1 MLIPKNSQQ
10 RRRSAALAAVVVL
23 LVFLAAGCR
32 SQPPQISIDGQYAEL
47 SPVFFGVGS
56 VFMTIRNSGGG
67 DAVTGIT
74 VNVPGALVE
83 LHDVKDRR
91 MVKVE
96 KIAVPAHGNA
106 ELKPGGMHIMLMGLK
121 HPLKRGEHFS
131 VTLTFAHAPPITTQV
146 EVAKIGAAGPDMMQ
160 MRHVDEMGGNGH

>member
-106 ELKPGGMHIMLMGLK
+106 ELKPGGLHIMIFNMPRSMREGSEVVLTLAFQ
-121 HPLKRGEHFS
+121 RSGERK
-131 VTLTFAHAPPITTQV
+131 VPVRLEKPKQLPA
-146 EVAKIGAAGPDMMQ
+146 E
-160 MRHVDEMGGNGH
+160 R

>member
-1 MLIPKNSQQ
+1 M
-10 RRRSAALAAVVVL
+10 LAAAVL
-23 LVFLAAGCR
+23 FSGFLTVGCS
-32 SQPPQISIDGQYAEL
+32 SQPPQIEIAGQYAEL

-56 VFMTIRNSGGG
+56 VFMTIRNAGGG

-96 KIAVPAHGNA
+96 KIAVPAHGSA
-106 ELKPGGMHIMLMGLK
+106 ELKPGGLHIMVFNMPRTTREGNEIVLTLAFQ
-121 HPLKRGEHFS
+121 RSGERKVPVRF
-131 VTLTFAHAPPITTQV
+131 VKPKELPAET
-146 EVAKIGAAGPDMMQ
+146 
-160 MRHVDEMGGNGH
+160 R